1 MAGLLLGLESLIKLH
16 YAFPASISS
25 LYLYQESVL
34 MHSFFKALE
43 HSLTLPVEKA
53 ELTLEPCAGTRGW
66 IKFNTCLVFVLFIL
80 TPSI

>member
-16 YAFPASISS
+16 YAFSS
-25 LYLYQESVL
+25 LYFKSTYIRRVL

-43 HSLTLPVEKA
+43 HLLTLPVEKA